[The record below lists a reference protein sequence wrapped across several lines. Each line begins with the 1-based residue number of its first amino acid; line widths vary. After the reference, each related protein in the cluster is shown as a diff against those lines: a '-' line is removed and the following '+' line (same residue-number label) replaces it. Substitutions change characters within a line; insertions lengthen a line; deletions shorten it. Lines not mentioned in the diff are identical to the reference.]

1 MDSLPAHNPM
11 KVLDRDPI
19 VKADPGYVNICFAS
33 RSSSFALT
41 FKVRKSHM
49 FKDVKAAFGACT
61 DQQPGGLVYTFK
73 GQVVEDA
80 NTSEQLRL
88 KNGDMVEVAAVGD
101 ADFTGACSE
110 HRRVTELDR
119 QGFQCI
125 SVMNAG
131 ESLVV
136 KVRLLSGYTQPYCI
150 KPNTQMSKLVAD
162 FEQQVGEQDLRFITF
177 DGDHLHGRRNCTA
190 ENAEIEDGDTIDVF
204 REQIGGG
211 GTLIQKFEAFLRVP
225 QRHGK

>member
-80 NTSEQLRL
+80 NTSEQVSHFPYHSPVRHL
-88 KNGDMVEVAAVGD
+88 VTTAPAAP
-101 ADFTGACSE
+101 E
-110 HRRVTELDR
+110 ERR
-119 QGFQCI
+119 
-125 SVMNAG
+125 
-131 ESLVV
+131 
-136 KVRLLSGYTQPYCI
+136 
-150 KPNTQMSKLVAD
+150 
-162 FEQQVGEQDLRFITF
+162 
-177 DGDHLHGRRNCTA
+177 HGRGR
-190 ENAEIEDGDTIDVF
+190 
-204 REQIGGG
+204 R
-211 GTLIQKFEAFLRVP
+211 RW
-225 QRHGK
+225 